1 MLDLYFPQWSF
12 FFFFLIIWTC
22 HFDTCWWRT
31 WILNGPKSTLGKA
44 RSDLCMVVCLS
55 PNFWV
60 CFRSYMKCACI
71 NHCQYI
77 YSHGFSLYFYDEQ
90 IDQKRIFVL
99 CGGFISSNWWFTLY
113 DCISSPLIGGL
124 VCCVGVAFHFFFFL
138 CLGSDSLQQQGYC
151 KVNLKGCNWKPLLT
165 VELEVR
171 FYMFLLTKTKK
182 DDTWLNAFKFIV
194 VFHKK
199 KKKEKNTVTSGWP
212 LETVLAWISKQATK
226 AC

>member
-1 MLDLYFPQWSF
+1 MLKTRVTLFMWMLNFLAEQLCTLTFIESKYPSLTLSSLWLKPFLDLNMLLVGAYDPHFGCLISTF
-12 FFFFLIIWTC
+12 HSDLFFFFLIIWTC

-90 IDQKRIFVL
+90 IDQKESL
-99 CGGFISSNWWFTLY
+99 CCVGA
-113 DCISSPLIGGL
+113 SSPLIGGL
-124 VCCVGVAFHFFFFL
+124 PCMIAFHL
-138 CLGSDSLQQQGYC
+138 LSL
-151 KVNLKGCNWKPLLT
+151 
-165 VELEVR
+165 
-171 FYMFLLTKTKK
+171 
-182 DDTWLNAFKFIV
+182 V
-194 VFHKK
+194 V
-199 KKKEKNTVTSGWP
+199 
-212 LETVLAWISKQATK
+212 
-226 AC
+226 